1 MLRDVP
7 HCKCILKCGVGAMVF
22 AIVMMT
28 WVYPAYCSRVMQ
40 VKEQKVEEYVEG
52 TYGIHVGTVDNLMD
66 TVRPAAMVPEPLGLP
81 EAAQATPAP
90 STDRADSPSGVDDVT
105 SEPDA

>member
-7 HCKCILKCGVGAMVF
+7 HCKCILKCGVGALVF

-28 WVYPAYCSRVMQ
+28 WVYPAYCARVMQ

-52 TYGIHVGTVDNLMD
+52 TYGIHAGTLNSLID
-66 TVRPAAMVPEPLGLP
+66 TGQPARVVPEPAPLP
-81 EAAQATPAP
+81 PAASSVPRGDVTPDGSPTQAATP
-90 STDRADSPSGVDDVT
+90 DSG
-105 SEPDA
+105 A

>member
-7 HCKCILKCGVGAMVF
+7 HCKCILKCGVGALVF

-28 WVYPAYCSRVMQ
+28 WVYPAYCARVMQ

-52 TYGIHVGTVDNLMD
+52 TYGIHAGTLNSLIDTGQPQLSLGALVGETRLRVGG
-66 TVRPAAMVPEPLGLP
+66 A
-81 EAAQATPAP
+81 
-90 STDRADSPSGVDDVT
+90 
-105 SEPDA
+105 